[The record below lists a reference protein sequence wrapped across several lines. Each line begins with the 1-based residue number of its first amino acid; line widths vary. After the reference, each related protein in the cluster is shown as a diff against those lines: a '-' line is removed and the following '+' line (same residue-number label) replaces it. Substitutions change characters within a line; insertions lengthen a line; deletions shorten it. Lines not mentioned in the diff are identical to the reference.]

1 MRETVLL
8 YHFED
13 KNRLSEVRIALMP
26 LKLYV
31 QEIEKKDY
39 EQPIGVFAG
48 LSEMPQKE
56 PCDDGVK
63 DIENEMLVLCG
74 LTERKLDRVLQAL
87 KRRKLVI
94 PYKAILT
101 DTNKSWSGIALYHEI
116 VREHQQMTNE

>member
-1 MRETVLL
+1 MKETVLL

-31 QEIEKKDY
+31 QEIEKQDY
-39 EQPIGVFAG
+39 EQPIGIFAG
-48 LSEMPQKE
+48 VS
-56 PCDDGVK
+56 GISRK
-63 DIENEMLVLCG
+63 DCAVGNIENEMLVLCG

-94 PYKAILT
+94 PYKAVLT
-101 DTNKSWSGIALYHEI
+101 DTNKSWSGTELYNEL
-116 VREHQQMTNE
+116 VKEHQQMTNE

>member
-31 QEIEKKDY
+31 QEIEKQDY
-39 EQPIGVFAG
+39 EQPIGIFAG
-48 LSEMPQKE
+48 VSGISRKE
-56 PCDDGVK
+56 SADCAVGN
-63 DIENEMLVLCG
+63 IENEMLVLCG

-94 PYKAILT
+94 PYKAVLT
-101 DTNKSWSGIALYHEI
+101 DTNKSWSGTELYNEI
-116 VREHQQMTNE
+116 VKEHQQMTNA